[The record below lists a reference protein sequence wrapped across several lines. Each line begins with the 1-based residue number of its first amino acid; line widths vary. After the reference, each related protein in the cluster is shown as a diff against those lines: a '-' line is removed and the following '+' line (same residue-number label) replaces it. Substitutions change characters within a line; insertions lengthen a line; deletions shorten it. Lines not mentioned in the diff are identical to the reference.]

1 MGLLDLGCHV
11 TAVEL
16 GAQLAEHVRRRTS
29 GREIEIV
36 VAPFE
41 SVDLPTTDYDG
52 VVAAT
57 SFHWIVPSVGIAKA
71 GSLLR
76 AGGWLALVW
85 NVFGDLDRPDPFED
99 ELHPLLTRIAP
110 EVADP
115 GPAVT
120 KSGEPSP
127 WIRAID
133 ASELFDDVRAETI
146 QWTGTH
152 TTAELR
158 ALFSTFSPWIAMPD
172 ARREYVLDR
181 LAELAD
187 SRFGGVV
194 SRPYR
199 TRMVLARKR

>member
-1 MGLLDLGCHV
+1 MCNW
-11 TAVEL
+11 
-16 GAQLAEHVRRRTS
+16 RRCCERGTS
-29 GREIEIV
+29 GRDVEIV

-41 SVDLPTTDYDG
+41 SVDLGTTGFDG
-52 VVAAT
+52 VIAAT
-57 SFHWIVPSVGIAKA
+57 SFHWIEPSIGIGKA

-85 NVFGDLDRPDPFED
+85 NVFGDLERPDPFED

-120 KSGEPSP
+120 NSAEPSP
-127 WIRAID
+127 WISAID
-133 ASELFDDVRAETI
+133 ETDLFDGVRTETI
-146 QWTGTH
+146 RWTGTH
-152 TTAELR
+152 TTAEVR

-187 SRFGGVV
+187 TRFGGVV
-194 SRPYR
+194 NRPYR
-199 TRMVLARKR
+199 TRMVLAQKR